1 MGETASTW
9 KLPLH
14 SSDTE
19 HEEQK
24 RREEK
29 GKGGAFRIERTGRT
43 FVGAQGDPTVGLA
56 PPGGNAS
63 SVLTNPY
70 HHTSEPKPNHGR

>member
-1 MGETASTW
+1 MSV
-9 KLPLH
+9 
-14 SSDTE
+14 
-19 HEEQK
+19 QVK
-24 RREEK
+24 RRRESA
-29 GKGGAFRIERTGRT
+29 AFLAG

-70 HHTSEPKPNHGR
+70 HHTSKPKPNHGR